1 MRNLKFLHSWA
12 TCVKGKWAAVP
23 DNIAEN
29 LIAKGIA
36 IDPTR
41 PKPEPAKAKPKTAK
55 PKVAKKKAA
64 TYSRSIKRG
73 RNSK

>member
-41 PKPEPAKAKPKTAK
+41 PKPEPVVAKPKAKPKA
-55 PKVAKKKAA
+55 AKKKA
-64 TYSRSIKRG
+64 KRKVK
-73 RNSK
+73 R

>member
-1 MRNLKFLHSWA
+1 MRNVKLLKAWSMH
-12 TCVKGKWAAVP
+12 VKGDWVAVM

-41 PKPEPAKAKPKTAK
+41 PKPEPVKAKPKAAK
-55 PKVAKKKAA
+55 PKAAKKAKKKV
-64 TYSRSIKRG
+64 KR
-73 RNSK
+73 